1 MDSQLAPSGFLFV
14 FILSSSFI
22 RRRSVSF
29 CPCSSSRRF
38 CDILGARIV
47 LWEGSLRS
55 CLDRPWR
62 REAPL
67 FLLEVSGPFPLLS
80 FEAPSF
86 ATGLEGCPAA
96 PPSAGGVRT
105 GVLQSAG
112 HTRPMICKALLVMAL
127 CSFSIYVF
135 IRCFP
140 CRLKGSFLLSFCLA
154 SRPRRAV
161 RARFRFSDRSRRRRS
176 ARSPAVVV
184 VAAVGAFDLGARG
197 ALFCRRV

>member
-1 MDSQLAPSGFLFV
+1 MG
-14 FILSSSFI
+14 
-22 RRRSVSF
+22 
-29 CPCSSSRRF
+29 
-38 CDILGARIV
+38 
-47 LWEGSLRS
+47 GSLRS

-67 FLLEVSGPFPLLS
+67 FLLEVSGPSLLS

-112 HTRPMICKALLVMAL
+112 DTRPMICKVLLVMVL
-127 CSFSIYVF
+127 CSSSIYVF

-184 VAAVGAFDLGARG
+184 VVAAAVGAFDLGARG

>member
-112 HTRPMICKALLVMAL
+112 DTRPMICKVLLVMVL
-127 CSFSIYVF
+127 CSSSIYVF

-140 CRLKGSFLLSFCLA
+140 CRLKGSFLLSFCFGVSGT
-154 SRPRRAV
+154 SRRTGPVSVLRSFPSAPERPFPRCC
-161 RARFRFSDRSRRRRS
+161 RRRR
-176 ARSPAVVV
+176 
-184 VAAVGAFDLGARG
+184 
-197 ALFCRRV
+197 RRRRF

>member
-1 MDSQLAPSGFLFV
+1 MDSQLAPSGFSFRFLSCHLLSFV
-14 FILSSSFI
+14 VALSP
-22 RRRSVSF
+22 SVLVPLRVDFVTFSGRAS
-29 CPCSSSRRF
+29 CCGR
-38 CDILGARIV
+38 
-47 LWEGSLRS
+47 GSLRS

-67 FLLEVSGPFPLLS
+67 FLLEVSGPSLLS

-140 CRLKGSFLLSFCLA
+140 CRLKGSFLLSFLFGVSGT
-154 SRPRRAV
+154 SRRTGSVSVLRSFPSAPERPFPRCC
-161 RARFRFSDRSRRRRS
+161 RRRR
-176 ARSPAVVV
+176 
-184 VAAVGAFDLGARG
+184 
-197 ALFCRRV
+197 RRRRF